1 MKRIVTII
9 RFSRFC
15 SFPFPLSS
23 LHSLLFLQRKTAKIA
38 RPEIEHVS
46 SSIIQT
52 DDIRRC
58 PTKFT
63 RNGTCSKFFNDE
75 LFIRTEEDESKR
87 NKNSS
92 TRKKILFPPPIS
104 MEKLIPRHGRPPCY
118 RYTPS
123 RLRCRFRGPQSS
135 STFPQI
141 EDGTKGTK
149 GPRDRRQAR
158 PDERENLEKGS
169 RSGRET
175 RGKREAAKPSVSRY
189 KQSQFP
195 ASVRA
200 VGKDFAC
207 TTTKRQYSRFRTDPE
222 ASKEGRRRE
231 EALPL
236 FFKTWTRYFFN
247 KVTLGILLAVSKLL
261 PPSNEGKEKSAVY
274 NDRSVIRGEEM
285 FSHGEGMGLRVIQL
299 NAPFRIPRIPVPSIA
314 RDYRGEK
321 LKAKLEYTSSCNNAA
336 GFNI

>member
-118 RYTPS
+118 RYTPRPGSDVVFVDRRVVRLS
-123 RLRCRFRGPQSS
+123 RRSRMVQRGQRGPA
-135 STFPQI
+135 T
-141 EDGTKGTK
+141 DGRRGPTKEKTSRK
-149 GPRDRRQAR
+149 AR
-158 PDERENLEKGS
+158 EVE
-169 RSGRET
+169 
-175 RGKREAAKPSVSRY
+175 GKREARERLQSR
-189 KQSQFP
+189 
-195 ASVRA
+195 R
-200 VGKDFAC
+200 
-207 TTTKRQYSRFRTDPE
+207 
-222 ASKEGRRRE
+222 
-231 EALPL
+231 
-236 FFKTWTRYFFN
+236 
-247 KVTLGILLAVSKLL
+247 
-261 PPSNEGKEKSAVY
+261 
-274 NDRSVIRGEEM
+274 
-285 FSHGEGMGLRVIQL
+285 
-299 NAPFRIPRIPVPSIA
+299 
-314 RDYRGEK
+314 
-321 LKAKLEYTSSCNNAA
+321 
-336 GFNI
+336 